1 MAIEAKIVP
10 GSQRYR
16 IRTAEERVR
25 AFTKAERHSR
35 FVRILRKALPV
46 IAVVV
51 IASYF
56 ISTQLSVSV
65 GDMTASIDGIEVA
78 DGNLRMTNP
87 KLKGADKKN
96 GQYVIG
102 ADYADQDIK
111 SPNLIKLHA
120 IKADVTAP
128 DGGWSR
134 MEADRGAYDSKT
146 ERLVMQDNI
155 TIATSSGVTGE
166 LINASL
172 DSRNKI
178 LRSHRPVSFVLPNGT
193 VKANAL
199 TLRSAE
205 HTLTFRGKV
214 RVHIAKPPKQTKPAP
229 NRATPEAQVLTPM
242 PEATGAAPEAQVVP
256 PVPQATGAAPEALV
270 VPPMPQATGAAP
282 VMPPMPE
289 ARPDDTSALTADTP

>member
-1 MAIEAKIVP
+1 MAIEANIVP

-35 FVRILRKALPV
+35 LVRILRKALPV

-51 IASYF
+51 LASYF

-65 GDMTASIDGIEVA
+65 GDLTASIDGIDVA

-111 SPNLIKLHA
+111 SPNVIKLHA
-120 IKADVTAP
+120 IKADIASP

-134 MEADRGAYDSKT
+134 MEADRGVYDSKT

-166 LINASL
+166 LISASL
-172 DSRNKI
+172 DSKNQI

-214 RVHIAKPPKQTKPAP
+214 RVHIVKPPKQTKPAP
-229 NRATPEAQVLTPM
+229 NGVAPKAQ
-242 PEATGAAPEAQVVP
+242 
-256 PVPQATGAAPEALV
+256 V
-270 VPPMPQATGAAP
+270 VPPMPQATGAL
-282 VMPPMPE
+282 
-289 ARPDDTSALTADTP
+289 PDDSSALTADTP

>member
-1 MAIEAKIVP
+1 MAIEANIVP

-16 IRTAEERVR
+16 IRTGEERAR

-35 FVRILRKALPV
+35 IVAILRKVLPV
-46 IAVVV
+46 VALLVL
-51 IASYF
+51 ASYF
-56 ISTQLSVSV
+56 ISTQLSVNV
-65 GDMTASIDGIEVA
+65 GDLTASIDGIEMA

-111 SPNLIKLHA
+111 SPNVIKLHA
-120 IKADVTAP
+120 IKADIAAP

-134 MEADRGAYDSKT
+134 MEALRGVYDSKV
-146 ERLVMQDNI
+146 ERLVMQDRI

-166 LINASL
+166 LIHASL
-172 DSRNKI
+172 DTKNQI
-178 LRSHRPVSFVLPNGT
+178 LRSHRPVSFVLTNGT

-199 TLRSAE
+199 TLRSAA

-214 RVHIAKPPKQTKPAP
+214 RVHIVKPPKDTKPAQKEGVP
-229 NRATPEAQVLTPM
+229 A
-242 PEATGAAPEAQVVP
+242 AQVVSP
-256 PVPQATGAAPEALV
+256 IPGESGTLPAA
-270 VPPMPQATGAAP
+270 Q
-282 VMPPMPE
+282 VMPPMPVAQGVPPMPGE
-289 ARPDDTSALTADTP
+289 SGALPDDASAVTAGSP

>member
-1 MAIEAKIVP
+1 MAIEANIVP

-35 FVRILRKALPV
+35 LVRILRKALPV

-51 IASYF
+51 LASYF

-65 GDMTASIDGIEVA
+65 GDLTASIDGIDVA

-111 SPNLIKLHA
+111 DPKVIKLHA
-120 IKADVTAP
+120 IKAELSAA

-134 MEADRGAYDSKT
+134 MEATRGVFDSKI
-146 ERLVMQDNI
+146 ERLVMQDKI
-155 TIATSSGVTGE
+155 TIVTSTGVSGA
-166 LINASL
+166 LKYASL
-172 DSRNKI
+172 DTKNQI
-178 LRSHRPVSFVLPNGT
+178 LRSHQPVSFILPNGT
-193 VKANAL
+193 VRANAL
-199 TLRSAE
+199 TLQSAE
-205 HTLTFRGKV
+205 HTVTFRGKV
-214 RVHIAKPPKQTKPAP
+214 VVHMVRKEKEEKK
-229 NRATPEAQVLTPM
+229 TPEA
-242 PEATGAAPEAQVVP
+242 EAKAVP
-256 PVPQATGAAPEALV
+256 AL
-270 VPPMPQATGAAP
+270 PPMPGQTGAE
-282 VMPPMPE
+282 PE
-289 ARPDDTSALTADTP
+289 GMGALPASSQ